1 MMSFDNKEEDDG
13 PIMISLETAEKILII
28 RDYIADKK
36 GIKMGFQETINH
48 MIDEL
53 VEKESILDELHKYK
67 KKNNK

>member
-1 MMSFDNKEEDDG
+1 MMSFDEQEDDE

-53 VEKESILDELHKYK
+53 VEKENILDELHKYK

>member
-1 MMSFDNKEEDDG
+1 MTHDVEDDG

-48 MIDEL
+48 MMDEL
-53 VEKESILDELHKYK
+53 VEKENILDELHKYK
-67 KKNNK
+67 KKNSK

>member
-1 MMSFDNKEEDDG
+1 MMSFDEQEDDE

-53 VEKESILDELHKYK
+53 VEKENILDELYKYK